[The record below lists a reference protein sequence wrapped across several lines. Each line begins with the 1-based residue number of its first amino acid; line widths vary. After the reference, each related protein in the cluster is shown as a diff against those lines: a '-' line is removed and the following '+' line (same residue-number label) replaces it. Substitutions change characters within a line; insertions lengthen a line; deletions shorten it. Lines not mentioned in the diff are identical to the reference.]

1 MQKLIYADNAATT
14 PLSENALAA
23 MRPYLTT
30 EFGNPSALYSP
41 GRRARRAVEQAR
53 DDIAACLG
61 AGPEEIAFTACG
73 TESDNWAIK
82 GIARCQ
88 AENGKKHIITSA
100 FEHHAVLH
108 ACKALEH
115 YEFNVT
121 YLPVS
126 AEGYV
131 SPQELEAAIT
141 DSTAL
146 VSIMFANNELG
157 TIQPIKELA
166 AVCRKHGVPF
176 HSDAVQ
182 AAGHLPIDV
191 HRQNI
196 DLLSLSAHK
205 FGGPKGTGVLYIRR
219 GLHPSPL
226 MDGGAQEQ
234 GHRGG
239 TENVAGIVG
248 MAAALKERTASLE
261 TDAARVSFLR
271 DRLENGLLSAVPNC
285 HRNGGD
291 SRLPGHLN
299 LRFDGIEGESLLL
312 MLDQAGICASSGSA
326 CTAGS
331 VDPSHVLQ
339 AIGLSKEQ
347 ARSSLRLS
355 LGVQNTEADVERL
368 LQVIPEV
375 VSKLRSFQPFA
386 E

>member
-23 MRPYLTT
+23 MQPYLTT
-30 EFGNPSALYSP
+30 EFGNPSALYGP

-61 AGPEEIAFTACG
+61 AEPEEIAFTACG

-108 ACKALEH
+108 ACKALAH
-115 YEFNVT
+115 YGFHVT

-141 DSTAL
+141 ENTAL

-157 TIQPIKELA
+157 TVQPIEKLA
-166 AVCRKHGVPF
+166 DVCKKHGVPF

-196 DLLSLSAHK
+196 GLLSLSAHK

-219 GLHPSPL
+219 NLHPSPL
-226 MDGGAQEQ
+226 MDGGAQEL
-234 GHRGG
+234 GRRGG
-239 TENVAGIVG
+239 TV
-248 MAAALKERTASLE
+248 
-261 TDAARVSFLR
+261 
-271 DRLENGLLSAVPNC
+271 
-285 HRNGGD
+285 
-291 SRLPGHLN
+291 
-299 LRFDGIEGESLLL
+299 
-312 MLDQAGICASSGSA
+312 
-326 CTAGS
+326 
-331 VDPSHVLQ
+331 
-339 AIGLSKEQ
+339 
-347 ARSSLRLS
+347 
-355 LGVQNTEADVERL
+355 
-368 LQVIPEV
+368 
-375 VSKLRSFQPFA
+375 
-386 E
+386 